1 MKYAL
6 LINYSLSIGIDNMKI
21 KLTVILS
28 LVLHVIFLSAGVF
41 NQFLYKFVF
50 VSNFMR
56 FLSWRDEVV

>member
-21 KLTVILS
+21 KFTVILS
-28 LVLHVIFLSAGVF
+28 LVLHVIFLSAGVL

-50 VSNFMR
+50 VSNFMT
-56 FLSWRDEVV
+56 FLSWRNEVV